1 MKSSNVRPIII
12 FALIAVLLDSLFFYG
27 LDTKQFIFSG
37 DQFFRFS
44 AHEAFT
50 DSFFL
55 RKPIDLGVLNGWQF
69 ITQFWDALY
78 YLAAYHIG
86 LAPIPIEKLLF
97 FLVLFL
103 SLFLSFLGFNKIAH
117 RFEISS
123 GSRGVYIVTFWYC
136 FNPYTL
142 ELWHGGV
149 YNLGSSLTYS
159 LAPLIFYHFNEAI
172 FSATDKAKIL
182 LCALLIAAASF
193 TFWLVAPMVFFIAL
207 YTILRVVIKPGMW
220 RLAAKN
226 IILLGLAYFPLVA
239 FILFGI
245 MYENFNNSG
254 NVNTGFLPTFGNM
267 QGGIWYQLKMF
278 FSWGIYTVWMPR
290 TLYPFGDYLFSKTYT
305 TGIVLLYVFI
315 MIGLIF
321 YFTGTHYRNNAGE
334 KGNRSLFH
342 RTTFKYIARMQHI
355 GILGISTCRNVTVT
369 HQAIVLILVFAVSVF
384 LAKGAQPPW
393 GEIFVFL
400 YNHVPFFNVFRTP
413 DIRFGFSMVLALA
426 ILMLL
431 ISQRYGKHF
440 FFFGILGITLLQ
452 AWPFFSGAAVRGE
465 NVDGKYYDRITHI
478 PEAYSNVAGYI
489 NQNTAESSYVLP
501 IPAIEYGHYFID
513 QSEHL
518 IGQDMVAK
526 ITKAPFVYISQSG
539 GMSTST
545 YEALKNI
552 LESRQYDKFRDFP
565 IRYVLLR
572 KDICPD
578 CPIIP
583 EESLVQI
590 SDLVYHDAMFSLYEM
605 RNYRSII
612 DSPNVS
618 YERVSPV
625 KYRVHFKHVTEPQ
638 ELALLQ
644 NFNKDWKV
652 FIGSD
657 ALRKNCQSNIKNAY
671 SNTVECINNMTLLET
686 GDWKYL
692 WKPSLFE
699 SSHQLKWDYA
709 NRWEVSPKEI
719 LGNSSSSDYSVNP
732 DGSLNFTLTVYYRPE
747 IGYLLSGVISLIS
760 MVTMLSILMFGGF
773 LRAPKN
779 QTHEKI

>member
-1 MKSSNVRPIII
+1 MKSSNFRPIII
-12 FALIAVLLDSLFFYG
+12 FALVAVLLDSLFFYG

-37 DQFFRFS
+37 DQFFRFN

-78 YLAAYHIG
+78 YLAVYHIG
-86 LAPIPIEKLLF
+86 LAPILAEKILF

-193 TFWLVAPMVFFIAL
+193 TFWLVAPLVFFIAL
-207 YTILRVVIKPGMW
+207 FAILRIVLQPTMW

-278 FSWGIYTVWMPR
+278 FSWGIYTVWTPR

-305 TGIVLLYVFI
+305 TGIVSLYALI
-315 MIGLIF
+315 AIGLVA
-321 YFTGTHYRNNAGE
+321 YFTGAHYRNNAGG

-342 RTTFKYIARMQHI
+342 RIMFKCIARMQRMAI
-355 GILGISTCRNVTVT
+355 FAPLTSRNVAVT
-369 HQAIVLILVFAVSVF
+369 HQAIVLTLVFAVSVF
-384 LAKGAQPPW
+384 LAKGAQPPL
-393 GEIFVFL
+393 GEIFLFL

-413 DIRFGFSMVLALA
+413 DIRFGFAMVLALA
-426 ILMLL
+426 LLMLL
-431 ISQRYGKHF
+431 VSQVYGKKIF
-440 FFFGILGITLLQ
+440 IFSTLAITLIL
-452 AWPFFSGAAVRGE
+452 AWPFFTGAAVKGE

-552 LESRQYDKFRDFP
+552 LDSRQYDKFRNFP

-583 EESLVQI
+583 EASLAQI
-590 SDLVYHDAMFSLYEM
+590 SDIVYHDAMFSLYEM

-612 DSPNVS
+612 DSPNVN
-618 YERVSPV
+618 YERVSPI

-652 FIGSD
+652 FLGSD
-657 ALRKNCQSNIKNAY
+657 ATRENCQSNITNAF
-671 SNTVECINNMTLLET
+671 SNTVECINNVTLLEKN
-686 GDWKYL
+686 DWKYL
-692 WKPSLFE
+692 WEPSLFE
-699 SSHQLKWDYA
+699 SSHQIKWGYA
-709 NRWEVSPKEI
+709 NSWEISPEEI
-719 LGNSSSSDYSVNP
+719 RSNALNSDYSVNP
-732 DGSLNFTLTVYYRPE
+732 DGSLNFTLTVYYQPE
-747 IGYLLSGVISLIS
+747 IGFLLSGVISLIS
-760 MVTMLSILMFGGF
+760 VATLLSILMFGRF
-773 LRAPKN
+773 FRTRKYLK
-779 QTHEKI
+779 T